1 MNKKKRNYGTKILTM
16 DQFLNYYFNSSYGE
30 TDNYDDELSRFYADL
45 KMSHREM
52 DQYLE
57 ELRFELLDLSNKK
70 TLEKLK
76 EDIETYNYQLAYM
89 LEHTNNP
96 EDKKRINS
104 YLGLKI
110 SDLEED
116 SFKLKHMDDLLYL
129 CENFNRLSN
138 DDVKQ
143 AEVLTGSVVLVAD
156 ANNNKA
162 YYANPE
168 REYAMNQERSLY
180 DVQNATT
187 EENKEYNLRNVE
199 KVLRKSERNDKYKGR

>member
-30 TDNYDDELSRFYADL
+30 TDNYGDELSRFYADL

-187 EENKEYNLRNVE
+187 EENKEYDLRNVE